1 MTSRG
6 ILTTRELEVLHLLV
20 ECKSNKQIAT
30 HLAVCEKTIEFHLS
44 NIYSKIA
51 VKTRSE
57 AIVWVLRQRVIQETR
72 DFPS

>member
-1 MTSRG
+1 MTSHS
-6 ILTTRELEVLHLLV
+6 ILTNRELEVLHLLV
-20 ECKSNKQIAT
+20 KCKSNKQIAT
-30 HLAVCEKTIEFHLS
+30 DLGVREKTIEFHLS

-57 AIVWVLRQRVIQETR
+57 AIVWALRQRIIQENG